1 MLRNHKFVC
10 FECKKYK
17 LISHQIFWFLGY
29 RGQDQYYWG
38 NQNSPREV
46 FRKVE
51 LEVRQRLNCLA
62 TEVLSPQACPQYYDT
77 ELAGLLDPVDR
88 DVQKSRV
95 YSSRYEESYIVAVKT
110 LYSEPGGI
118 TDGKVMAS
126 PAGWR
131 TCFGVINTTVC
142 RTQNGDPA
150 PLDAFQP
157 PDLAPGWIRIDRRRE
172 GLDAGRAEMIR
183 AMPAPPPIT
192 DTAAQTLY
200 KVFTADFTQFYGAQL
215 YTNFGFQTFYTKFFR
230 QKVDTK
236 FETQN

>member
-1 MLRNHKFVC
+1 MYSYGVR
-10 FECKKYK
+10 
-17 LISHQIFWFLGY
+17 SLGNMNI
-29 RGQDQYYWG
+29 DQT
-38 NQNSPREV
+38 
-46 FRKVE
+46 VE
-51 LEVRQRLNCLA
+51 E
-62 TEVLSPQACPQYYDT
+62 LSF
-77 ELAGLLDPVDR
+77 
-88 DVQKSRV
+88 KSGR
-95 YSSRYEESYIVAVKT
+95 RYEELYIVAVKT
-110 LYSEPGGI
+110 LYSEPSGI

-172 GLDAGRAEMIR
+172 GLDAGPAEMIR
-183 AMPAPPPIT
+183 ATPAPPPIT

-200 KVFTADFTQFYGAQL
+200 KVSTADFTQFYGAQL

-230 QKVDTK
+230 QKAGSIPGYEDERELWIMLSNWQLYKPNNINVEHPPAQCELVDACAGGQIVEQVQVQEQDTTCNS
-236 FETQN
+236 E